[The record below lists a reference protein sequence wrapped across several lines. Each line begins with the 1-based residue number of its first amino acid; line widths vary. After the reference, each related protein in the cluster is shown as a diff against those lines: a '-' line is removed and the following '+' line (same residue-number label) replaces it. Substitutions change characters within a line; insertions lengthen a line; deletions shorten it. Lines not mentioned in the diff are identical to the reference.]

1 MCRLS
6 AIISDSY
13 FSPMENIMA
22 LETMKEGHD
31 GSGLGLILR
40 DLGGEFVGL
49 KEFPIL
55 SGICSEE
62 GLRAMDEYMVNLGFK
77 TKHLWN
83 PRIKDYQ
90 GEIKP
95 RGFYF
100 ARAYEYP
107 EWAEEIEDTAK
118 HALLT

>member
-31 GSGLGLILR
+31 GSGLGMILR
-40 DLGGEFVGL
+40 DLGGEFTEL

-55 SGICSEE
+55 SGICTHAGIERCSMNTWSRR
-62 GLRAMDEYMVNLGFK
+62 GLKPNISGPLPSI
-77 TKHLWN
+77 LN
-83 PRIKDYQ
+83 P
-90 GEIKP
+90 
-95 RGFYF
+95 
-100 ARAYEYP
+100 A
-107 EWAEEIEDTAK
+107 
-118 HALLT
+118 